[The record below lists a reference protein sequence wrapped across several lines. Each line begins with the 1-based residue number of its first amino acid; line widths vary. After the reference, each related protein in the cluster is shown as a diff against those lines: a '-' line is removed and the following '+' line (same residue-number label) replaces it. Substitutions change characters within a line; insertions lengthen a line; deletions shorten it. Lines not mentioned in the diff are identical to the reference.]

1 MATPDPD
8 ESRRRPLRAAL
19 TLAVAAAVAV
29 GAVALVH
36 DLARPRIEANER
48 AQRVARLAA
57 VLGSAAYDNDLL
69 RDVAYVRDP
78 ELLGTDERLPVYRAR
93 LGGRPVAA
101 LIETVAPDGY
111 AGAIRLLVAVGAD
124 GRLLGVRVLRH
135 KETPGLGDGID
146 ERKSSWILRF
156 TGRSLEDPAPARWKV
171 RKDGGDFDQF
181 TGATVTPRAVVGAVE
196 DALLYFQAHRDEI
209 FTLPADAVAG
219 TGARDEAAG
228 AAAAPGP

>member
-1 MATPDPD
+1 MATPVADGP
-8 ESRRRPLRAAL
+8 RRRPLRAAF
-19 TLAVAAAVAV
+19 TLAVAAVAAV

-36 DLARPRIEANER
+36 DITAPRIAANER

-69 RDVAYVRDP
+69 SDVAYVRDP
-78 ELLGTDERLPVYRAR
+78 ELLGTDERLPIHRAR

-111 AGAIRLLVAVGAD
+111 AGAIRLLVAVDAN

-146 ERKSSWILRF
+146 ERKSGWILRF
-156 TGRSLEDPAPARWKV
+156 AGRSLEDPAPARWKV

-209 FTLPADAVAG
+209 FALPPDA
-219 TGARDEAAG
+219 AAG
-228 AAAAPGP
+228 AGANATVGAATSGP

>member
-1 MATPDPD
+1 MATPVAD
-8 ESRRRPLRAAL
+8 EPRRRPLRAAL
-19 TLAVAAAVAV
+19 TLAVAAAAAV

-36 DLARPRIEANER
+36 DLAEPRIEANER

-57 VLGSAAYDNDLL
+57 VLGPAQYDNDLL
-69 RDVAYVRDP
+69 GDVVYVRDP
-78 ELLGTDERLPVYRAR
+78 ELLGTDERVPIHRAR
-93 LGGRPVAA
+93 RGGQPVAA

-111 AGAIRLLVAVGAD
+111 AGAIRLLVAVGVD

-135 KETPGLGDGID
+135 QETPGLGDGID
-146 ERKSSWILRF
+146 ERKLDWILRF

-196 DALLYFQAHRDEI
+196 DALLYVQAHRNDI
-209 FTLPADAVAG
+209 FSLPSAA
-219 TGARDEAAG
+219 AAG
-228 AAAAPGP
+228 GAAAPGP

>member
-1 MATPDPD
+1 MATPVAD
-8 ESRRRPLRAAL
+8 EPRRRPLRAAF
-19 TLAVAAAVAV
+19 TLAVAAAAAV

-36 DLARPRIEANER
+36 DVTAPRIAANER

-57 VLGSAAYDNDLL
+57 ALGSASYDNDLL

-78 ELLGTDERLPVYRAR
+78 ELLGTDERLPVHRAR
-93 LGGRPVAA
+93 LAGRPVAA

-111 AGAIRLLVAVGAD
+111 AGAIRLLVAVGAN

-135 KETPGLGDGID
+135 QETPGLGDGID
-146 ERKSSWILRF
+146 ERKSGWILRF

-209 FTLPADAVAG
+209 FALPPDAVAG
-219 TGARDEAAG
+219 AG
-228 AAAAPGP
+228 ADATGGAATSGP